1 MKKFNDL
8 YSTYKEIEAL
18 PEKRK
23 AELEKELQEARE
35 ADRAAQAAFTD
46 AENDGKDSSELYT
59 AWEAAMN
66 KLKLTEARY
75 KAVDVSKIGQALPKA
90 AQDLFNETNSL
101 IARKEKEKAKALKE
115 LADLQGQ
122 VLETFNRFADL
133 QDEQITAQSIMT
145 NEIAKKF
152 KDLYV
157 GTNWAIRAEELPL
170 PTIEYLKKK
179 RAEARNRGVEA

>member
-59 AWEAAMN
+59 AWEV
-66 KLKLTEARY
+66 ARASSSSQ
-75 KAVDVSKIGQALPKA
+75 KHATRL
-90 AQDLFNETNSL
+90 
-101 IARKEKEKAKALKE
+101 
-115 LADLQGQ
+115 
-122 VLETFNRFADL
+122 
-133 QDEQITAQSIMT
+133 
-145 NEIAKKF
+145 
-152 KDLYV
+152 
-157 GTNWAIRAEELPL
+157 
-170 PTIEYLKKK
+170 
-179 RAEARNRGVEA
+179 

>member
-1 MKKFNDL
+1 MKKFNEL

-35 ADRAAQAAFTD
+35 AARVAQAAFTD
-46 AENDGKDSSELYT
+46 GEIQASFSRT
-59 AWEAAMN
+59 CMEAKN

-157 GTNWAIRAEELPL
+157 GDNWKIRAEELPL

-179 RAEARNRGVEA
+179 RAEARNREG